1 MFVFIIVYI
10 AVAVLNQCLIR
21 KYHIIISN
29 ASDYEPDIKNNP
41 SFWAV
46 FEPLYVSS
54 GVYCLCKCSI
64 FGGLITVLTLIISI
78 CIIIYC
84 YILFSV
90 FYTYEVSIRVYVKEH
105 YIGYIV
111 QIEYGC
117 VLDILIF
124 LSQIHSR

>member
-1 MFVFIIVYI
+1 MFFIIVYI
-10 AVAVLNQCLIR
+10 AVAVLNQYRII

-46 FEPLYVSS
+46 FEPLYVL
-54 GVYCLCKCSI
+54 GCVYCLCECST
-64 FGGLITVLTLIISI
+64 FTKTVLTLIISI

>member
-1 MFVFIIVYI
+1 M
-10 AVAVLNQCLIR
+10 NQYLIR

-29 ASDYEPDIKNNP
+29 ASDYEQDIKNNP

-46 FEPLYVSS
+46 FEPLYVLSC
-54 GVYCLCKCSI
+54 VYCLCECST
-64 FGGLITVLTLIISI
+64 FGGLITVLTLIMSI

-84 YILFSV
+84 SIFFSV

-117 VLDILIF
+117 VVDILIF